1 MLAKSKKKYITEIR
15 FMNDIQNT
23 REILLTTI
31 NNNLLEFYDF
41 NNKIILAI
49 GAGGGQII
57 EYGFKARKIFAID
70 NNEEAIKKLHNK
82 LLQTGLGEKF
92 SLIHSDFLQTTLT
105 GDLVFFDFCLHE
117 MIDPRVAI
125 EHAFKLA
132 PEILIADHCPGSEW
146 AFITDED
153 KKISKSWNEL
163 GLYNIKTIR
172 RYNTFQFFTDY
183 DALLEKIQ
191 GQGLNSINRISG
203 YKGQKNISISMSYCF
218 ALIKRL
224 LL

>member
-1 MLAKSKKKYITEIR
+1 
-15 FMNDIQNT
+15 MNDIQNP
-23 REILLTTI
+23 RETLLTTV
-31 NNNLLEFYDF
+31 NNNLLDFYDF

-57 EYGFKARKIFAID
+57 EYGFKARKIIAID

-105 GDLVFFDFCLHE
+105 GDLVFFEFCLHE
-117 MIDPRVAI
+117 MIDPRIAI

-146 AFITDED
+146 SFVTDED
-153 KKISKSWNEL
+153 EKISKSWNEL
-163 GLYNIKTIR
+163 GLYTIKTIR
-172 RYNTFQFFTDY
+172 RYNAFQFFTDY
-183 DALLEKIQ
+183 DELFQKVKDQ
-191 GQGLNSINRISG
+191 GMNSTNRIKR
-203 YKGQKNISISMSYCF
+203 YKNKKDISISMQYGF

-224 LL
+224 LP

>member
-1 MLAKSKKKYITEIR
+1 
-15 FMNDIQNT
+15 MNDIQNP
-23 REILLTTI
+23 REALLTTV
-31 NNNLLEFYDF
+31 NNNLLDFYDF
-41 NNKIILAI
+41 NNKIILAV

-57 EYGFKARKIFAID
+57 EYGFKARKIIAID
-70 NNEEAIKKLHNK
+70 NNEEAINKLHNK
-82 LLQTGLGEKF
+82 LLQTGLSDKY
-92 SLIHSDFLQTTLT
+92 SIIHSDFLQTTLT
-105 GDLVFFDFCLHE
+105 GDLVFFEFCLHE
-117 MIDPRVAI
+117 MIDPRIAI

-153 KKISKSWNEL
+153 KKISRSWNEL

-183 DALLEKIQ
+183 DELLQKVK
-191 GQGLNSINRISG
+191 GQGMNSINRIKR
-203 YKGQKNISISMSYCF
+203 YKNKKNISISMQNGF